1 MGEASSTDGRQRPV
15 RVMLADNHAMFRQSV
30 ASMLSK
36 DGDVEVVGD
45 AGNGPEAIE
54 LAKENR
60 PDVIVMEVE
69 RKPEEAATE
78 IRGMLEVSPDSRVVV
93 LTIHQDPLLVRE
105 MAGLGTSAYVH
116 KSSTVEELLGTV
128 RRAVSGGPEVDG
140 GYAVV
145 GMPER
150 MMGQVRTAD
159 GYDLSA
165 RELEVLVLAGRG
177 CSNAQIAS
185 RLDLAEATV
194 KRHLANVYSRLGVSS
209 RGEAMSRAMSQGWLT
224 ERDITAPEA
233 GA

>member
-1 MGEASSTDGRQRPV
+1 MGEASTTDGRQPV

-78 IRGMLEVSPDSRVVV
+78 IGGMLEVSPDSRVVV

-105 MAGLGTSAYVH
+105 MTELSVPPWKVTEQRPDSLVVAVAADSEPLPLCTL
-116 KSSTVEELLGTV
+116 KWTMPPST
-128 RRAVSGGPEVDG
+128 
-140 GYAVV
+140 
-145 GMPER
+145 
-150 MMGQVRTAD
+150 
-159 GYDLSA
+159 
-165 RELEVLVLAGRG
+165 GR
-177 CSNAQIAS
+177 
-185 RLDLAEATV
+185 
-194 KRHLANVYSRLGVSS
+194 
-209 RGEAMSRAMSQGWLT
+209 
-224 ERDITAPEA
+224 P
-233 GA
+233 